1 MSTNGKFTDLKI
13 KNLPAKDK
21 QYELFDPTLANF
33 GIRISPGGTKSFVL
47 YYYLGRKKSRLTLG
61 RYPDLSLSDA
71 REMARTAQKRIA
83 AGQDPHADKL
93 RDRDQHHTTVF
104 SSVVA
109 RYIENY
115 AKVFTQSSVATQR
128 ILNNDFGSHWAK
140 LQIGAIDKKMV
151 LKRLE
156 EIRKRQGPSAA
167 NHGFT
172 ALRAFFNWCLAQD
185 ILSET
190 PCRSLKKPAPENS
203 RDRVLNDDEI
213 ASVWS
218 GTEKMGYPF
227 GPFVQLLILTG
238 QRRNEVAKLRW
249 SELDFDQNIW
259 LQRDNKSKRAHV
271 VPLSPQAVSV
281 LKRLPRLSDEF
292 VFPARGSDRAI
303 SGFSKWK
310 KKLDHL
316 SRTNDW
322 TLHDLRRTCATKL
335 AQLGVEP
342 HVTEFVLNHS
352 SRMMTGVASVY
363 NRHAYIDEKRQALE
377 QWANHLH
384 DELCDTNSN
393 KNEVSSPFQKSA
405 IIPAGGNN
413 KGDSMIMIGS
423 NIMN

>member
-13 KNLPAKDK
+13 KNLPVKLK

-33 GIRISPGGTKSFVL
+33 GIRVSPGGTKAFVF

-61 RYPDLSLSDA
+61 RYPHLSLSDA
-71 REMARTAQKRIA
+71 REMARTAQKRVA
-83 AGQDPHADKL
+83 EGQDPHADKL
-93 RDRDQHHTTVF
+93 RDRDQHHTTIF
-104 SSVVA
+104 SAVVQS
-109 RYIENY
+109 YIEQH
-115 AKVFTQSSVATQR
+115 AKIFTRSSHETKR
-128 ILNNDFGSHWAK
+128 ILNNDFGTRWGK
-140 LQIGAIDKKMV
+140 LQIGAVDKKMV
-151 LKRLE
+151 LKRLD
-156 EIRKRQGPSAA
+156 EILNNQGPSAA
-167 NHGFT
+167 NHGF
-172 ALRAFFNWCLAQD
+172 AAIRAFFRWCMERD
-185 ILSET
+185 ILLSS
-190 PCRSLKKPAPENS
+190 PCQGMRRPAPVPS
-203 RDRVLNDDEI
+203 RDRVLTDDEI
-213 ASVWS
+213 SAVWS

-259 LQRDNKSKRAHV
+259 LQRDNKSNRAHV

-281 LKRLPRLSDEF
+281 LKRLPRLSEEF

-310 KKLDHL
+310 KKLDQL

-322 TLHDLRRTCATKL
+322 TLHDLRRTTATKL
-335 AQLGVEP
+335 AQLGIEP

-377 QWANHLH
+377 RWANHLQ

-405 IIPAGGNN
+405 IIPARSSN
-413 KGDSMIMIGS
+413 KRDAMIMIGS
-423 NIMN
+423 NVMN

>member
-1 MSTNGKFTDLKI
+1 MSTNCKFTDLKI
-13 KNLPAKDK
+13 KNLPVKLK

-33 GIRISPGGTKSFVL
+33 GIRVSPGGTKSFVF

-61 RYPDLSLSDA
+61 RYPHLSLSDA
-71 REMARTAQKRIA
+71 REMARTAQKRVA
-83 AGQDPHADKL
+83 EGHDPHADKL
-93 RDRDQHHTTVF
+93 RDRDQQHTTTF
-104 SSVVA
+104 SAVVD

-115 AKVFTQSSVATQR
+115 AKVFTQSSIATQR
-128 ILNNDFGSHWAK
+128 ILNKDFGSQWEK

-185 ILSET
+185 ILTDS

-203 RDRVLNDDEI
+203 RDRVLTDDEI
-213 ASVWS
+213 SAVWS

-249 SELDFDQNIW
+249 VDLDFEQNIW
-259 LQRDNKSKRAHV
+259 LQRDNKSKRAHI
-271 VPLSPQAVSV
+271 VPLSPQAVKI
-281 LKRLPRLSDEF
+281 LKGLPRLSEEF

-310 KKLDHL
+310 KKLDQL
-316 SRTNDW
+316 SRTSVW
-322 TLHDLRRTCATKL
+322 TLHDLRRTTATKL
-335 AQLGVEP
+335 PQLGVEP
-342 HVTEFVLNHS
+342 HITEFVLNHS
-352 SRMMTGVASVY
+352 SQVLKGVASVY
-363 NRHAYIDEKRQALE
+363 NRHAYIDEKRDALE
-377 QWANHLH
+377 QWANHLQN
-384 DELCDTNSN
+384 ELCDTKKSIE
-393 KNEVSSPFQKSA
+393 NEQDVFSAPAPRSSKPD
-405 IIPAGGNN
+405 P
-413 KGDSMIMIGS
+413 MILTELAL
-423 NIMN
+423 